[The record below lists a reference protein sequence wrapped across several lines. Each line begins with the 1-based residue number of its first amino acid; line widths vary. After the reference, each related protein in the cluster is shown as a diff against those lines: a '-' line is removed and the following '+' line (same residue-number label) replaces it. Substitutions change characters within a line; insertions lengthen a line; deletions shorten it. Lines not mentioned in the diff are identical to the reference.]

1 MHGDVSLWPNFQSAA
16 ISATWGPKRGKVSQ
30 FLWLQYSLQR
40 ENKGRASLFL
50 NLFSKTPI

>member
-1 MHGDVSLWPNFQSAA
+1 MHGFVSLWPNFQSAA